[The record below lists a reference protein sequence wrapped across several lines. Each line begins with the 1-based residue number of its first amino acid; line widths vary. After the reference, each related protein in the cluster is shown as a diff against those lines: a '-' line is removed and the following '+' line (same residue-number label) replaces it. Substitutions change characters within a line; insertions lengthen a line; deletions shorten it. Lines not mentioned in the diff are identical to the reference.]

1 MTDIIKQ
8 SINNEQK
15 TESNNSMNETVIS
28 KWNTI
33 DFIDYLDVTNNEVK
47 NLPEEISISTMCTS
61 CKLNTKLNIINIEKY
76 LHLNSD
82 DILSVKV
89 NLASLSIDDFKNSLM
104 YCLICCSL
112 FVIVFVILFG
122 IY

>member
-89 NLASLSIDDFKNSLM
+89 NKERMRTLIIVKNKPQRIKKNDNKLKNNKD
-104 YCLICCSL
+104 I
-112 FVIVFVILFG
+112 
-122 IY
+122 